1 LDSPSTRERLKA
13 FLLELQKL
21 GWTDGSN
28 VQVDIRLG
36 DNNSARVR
44 SLATQLIAQKPD
56 VVLAVGSL
64 NVAVLQQLAPTLP
77 IIFVTVVDPVGSGY
91 VESMARP
98 GGVTTGFAMFEYSL
112 SAKWIELLKEIS
124 PQITQA
130 AVLRDP
136 ANPGGI
142 GQFAAIQ
149 TVAPSLGVDLR
160 TIDIRNPATVERI
173 VAAIAQSPGQGL
185 IVTSA
190 GSVVRADL
198 IIMLAAKHQLPTIY
212 PFREFVSRGG
222 LISYGPDAIDQH
234 RRAAGYVDRT
244 PAQLA
249 TVVVAGET
257 APRRI
262 KRVGSS
268 SPHSFRA
275 MSSAPAP

>member
-1 LDSPSTRERLKA
+1 MRRRDFIALVGGAVAVWPLVARGQQGERLRRVGVLVNLDSPSTQERLKA

-64 NVAVLQQLAPTLP
+64 SVAVLQQLAPTLP

-130 AVLRDP
+130 AVLRDS
-136 ANPGGI
+136 
-142 GQFAAIQ
+142 GQSRRHWA
-149 TVAPSLGVDLR
+149 VR
-160 TIDIRNPATVERI
+160 RNPDRRAVTWGH
-173 VAAIAQSPGQGL
+173 SPHDT
-185 IVTSA
+185 TSA
-190 GSVVRADL
+190 IPL
-198 IIMLAAKHQLPTIY
+198 QW
-212 PFREFVSRGG
+212 
-222 LISYGPDAIDQH
+222 
-234 RRAAGYVDRT
+234 
-244 PAQLA
+244 
-249 TVVVAGET
+249 
-257 APRRI
+257 
-262 KRVGSS
+262 
-268 SPHSFRA
+268 
-275 MSSAPAP
+275 SAS